1 MSPYGRPQKGGC
13 GRSGR
18 PWVRKPGWLVVRD
31 WGVGVMA
38 ITGRL
43 AGRAGPIAG
52 RHPRSHHGLGLAL
65 DAALAQSIAR
75 PARAERHPTSKTC
88 PASHHL
94 PFGHRLVN
102 RRARITHRRTRARAA
117 RPACRLRTLQG
128 AVPQQTTAST

>member
-1 MSPYGRPQKGGC
+1 MSRF
-13 GRSGR
+13 RS
-18 PWVRKPGWLVVRD
+18 LVSSSSMPLPAL
-31 WGVGVMA
+31 GL
-38 ITGRL
+38 L
-43 AGRAGPIAG
+43 AQQPAGADFSANADFVAVASLLFVLQDG
-52 RHPRSHHGLGLAL
+52 EARSHHGLGLAL

-94 PFGHRLVN
+94 PFGHKLVN